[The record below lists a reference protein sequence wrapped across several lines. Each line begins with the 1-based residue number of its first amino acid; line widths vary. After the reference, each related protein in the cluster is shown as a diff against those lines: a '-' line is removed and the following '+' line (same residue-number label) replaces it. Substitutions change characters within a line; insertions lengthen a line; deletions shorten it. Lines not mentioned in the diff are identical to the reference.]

1 MITKPFVGV
10 LLAVCAGA
18 ASAAEPACVV
28 LEQGWVRLPPPS
40 VQMPMAAGYGVIH
53 NRCTQ
58 AVTVV
63 AAGSKAFGDVSLH
76 ETTVVNGVSRMREV
90 QRLPIAA
97 GASVELK
104 PGGLHLMLMQPAV
117 KLAEGRDVPLQLS
130 LEDGRKVDGMLRV
143 RGAMT
148 D

>member
-10 LLAVCAGA
+10 LLALCAGA

-28 LEQGWVRLPPPS
+28 LEQGWVRMPPA
-40 VQMPMAAGYGVIH
+40 QMPMSAGYGVIH
-53 NRCTQ
+53 NRCKQ
-58 AVTVV
+58 AVSVV
-63 AAGSKAFGDVSLH
+63 AAGSKAFAEVTLH

-90 QRLPIAA
+90 ERLPIAA
-97 GASVELK
+97 GAKVELK
-104 PGGLHLMLMQPAV
+104 PGGLHLMLMQPEV
-117 KLAEGRDVPLQLS
+117 TLTEGRELPLRLS
-130 LEDGRKVDGMLRV
+130 LEDGRKVDGVLQV